1 MSLVVGVVEG
11 GPKHSP
17 LTPLMIAAGV
27 AVHLLL
33 VVGSAL
39 DEASSKS
46 SPGLVSVS
54 TTAASSGVVVLLG
67 GVVGML
73 LAWSLSSM

>member
-1 MSLVVGVVEG
+1 
-11 GPKHSP
+11 
-17 LTPLMIAAGV
+17 MIAAGV

-39 DEASSKS
+39 DEASGES
-46 SPGLVSVS
+46 SPDLVPVS
-54 TTAASSGVVVLLG
+54 TTTASSGVVVLLG

-73 LAWSLSSM
+73 PSWSMSSG

>member
-1 MSLVVGVVEG
+1 
-11 GPKHSP
+11 
-17 LTPLMIAAGV
+17 MIATDV

-39 DEASSKS
+39 GEASGEN

-54 TTAASSGVVVLLG
+54 TTATSWGVVVLLG

-73 LAWSLSSM
+73 SAWSLSSR